1 MNEFLCKKFIKD
13 FQNTKDPIVRENYGK
28 FAGIMGIISNVF
40 LCVSKIVIGVLVNS
54 IAIIADGINNLADAS
69 SSIITLV
76 GFKLSAMPEDEEHPY
91 GHARIEYITGIIV
104 SIMIIVVG
112 VELLKTSVGKVL
124 HPTELVF
131 SWVVVG
137 VLIFAI
143 GVKIW
148 QSKFYIHLGEKINSI
163 TLTATGTD
171 SRNDVI
177 ATAVVVISLLIGKF
191 ADLQID
197 GYMGCFVALFII
209 WSGVQ
214 LVRETMSPLLGEA
227 PDPEL
232 VNQISD
238 MAMSFDGVLGI
249 HDLVVHNY
257 GPGKTFAS
265 IHIEVDADGDLLTTH
280 DTIDNIER
288 KITNQLKVIIT
299 AHLDPLKLNDPIREN
314 LLKVVTETVENI
326 DGVYGVH
333 DLRVVPGPTHTNVI
347 FDVLIDSSCPIT
359 QKEVCHLIQK
369 AIRKEE
375 PTFYVVIN
383 FDKSYIKKQ
392 PK

>member
-112 VELLKTSVGKVL
+112 VELLKTSVEKVL
-124 HPTELVF
+124 HPTELIF

-148 QSKFYIHLGEKINSI
+148 QSKFYIHLGKKINSI

-383 FDKSYIKKQ
+383 FDKS
-392 PK
+392 

>member
-28 FAGIMGIISNVF
+28 LAGIMGIISNVF

-112 VELLKTSVGKVL
+112 VELLKTSVEKVL
-124 HPTELVF
+124 NPTELVF
-131 SWVVVG
+131 SWIVVG
-137 VLIFAI
+137 VLILAI
-143 GVKIW
+143 GIKIW
-148 QSKFYIHLGEKINSI
+148 QSKFYIHLGKKINSI

-177 ATAVVVISLLIGKF
+177 ATAVVVISLLFGKF
-191 ADLQID
+191 TGLYID
-197 GYMGCFVALFII
+197 GYMGCLVALFII

-299 AHLDPLKLNDPIREN
+299 AHLDPLKLNDPIREK
-314 LLKVVTETVENI
+314 LLKVVNETVENI

-392 PK
+392 SK

>member
-148 QSKFYIHLGEKINSI
+148 QSKFYIHLGKKINSI

>member
-148 QSKFYIHLGEKINSI
+148 QSKFYIHLGKKINSI

-383 FDKSYIKKQ
+383 FDKS
-392 PK
+392 